1 MEPKQHDSIH
11 MHHFMGGAVSSRG
24 RQNVIKNYLTQL
36 MLFVNI
42 RFTLSNVTINSAML
56 ETIAG
61 SVDKAEIETGVI

>member
-1 MEPKQHDSIH
+1 MI
-11 MHHFMGGAVSSRG
+11 AVSSRG

-42 RFTLSNVTINSAML
+42 RIILSNVTINSAML
-56 ETIAG
+56 ETTAG